1 MCLIL
6 Y

>member
-6 Y
+6 